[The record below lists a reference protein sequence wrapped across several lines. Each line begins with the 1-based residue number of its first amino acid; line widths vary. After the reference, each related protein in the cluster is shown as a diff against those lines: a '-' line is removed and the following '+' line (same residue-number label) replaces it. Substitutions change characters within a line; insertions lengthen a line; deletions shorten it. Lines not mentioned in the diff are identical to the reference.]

1 LIILF
6 DICETDF
13 IVGEKNWNAWT
24 TGLSHVQLKR
34 ETSSSQSSN
43 FGTNRHRRVPLA
55 PPGCLCRLCQPSPDQ
70 QLPPL
75 SGPGE
80 YSGDAQGSAKRQSF
94 RNYEHSPKTGN
105 DQHSKLLLLYK
116 LQVEMF
122 PVSFY
127 NRKETGAYKR
137 NIGRGEKS
145 RTGGWCFRKI
155 FAHGVIKYSRISS
168 LSSLLKNLKF
178 PKNLEK
184 NISKCNGI
192 YHVMYN
198 CILNF

>member
-1 LIILF
+1 MLGRQAL
-6 DICETDF
+6 
-13 IVGEKNWNAWT
+13 AM
-24 TGLSHVQLKR
+24 
-34 ETSSSQSSN
+34 SSLNVKPHPRKVRTLEQI
-43 FGTNRHRRVPLA
+43 A
-55 PPGCLCRLCQPSPDQ
+55 ID
-70 QLPPL
+70 
-75 SGPGE
+75 E
-80 YSGDAQGSAKRQSF
+80 Y
-94 RNYEHSPKTGN
+94 
-105 DQHSKLLLLYK
+105 LLLLQGACAGYVSLLRINSYLLYQVRDNILETLKAQLRDNLFGTMSTVLRQEMINIVSYFYFITYK

-145 RTGGWCFRKI
+145 RTGGWCFRKF

-198 CILNF
+198 